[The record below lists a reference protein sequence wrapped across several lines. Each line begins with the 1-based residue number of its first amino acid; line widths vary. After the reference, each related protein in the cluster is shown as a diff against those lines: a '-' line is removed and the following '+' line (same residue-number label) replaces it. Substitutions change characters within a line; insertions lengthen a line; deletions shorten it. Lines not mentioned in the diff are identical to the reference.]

1 MGTVD
6 CDLKKCMGACLLP
19 KSGSTAL
26 SLLHSYSHN
35 IVHFKNTLPSSLLL
49 PVPPIIFIPCI
60 NRRVDKLVNQSINQS
75 SG

>member
-49 PVPPIIFIPCI
+49 PVYFFLLPPFIFIPCI
-60 NRRVDKLVNQSINQS
+60 NR
-75 SG
+75 